1 MKSTRYFLVI
11 LMFSALFIS
20 CFHLFDGGPTTTINA
35 VFNPSK
41 TKQAIL
47 FIKGGNATES
57 DSYQVSIKDADDNLG
72 KTEVG
77 NTFIVD
83 SNHGT
88 TPLNSA
94 SITLKWVSD
103 NDLNISYD
111 KKLRTFI
118 QMKVVSGVIVIYQ
131 PR

>member
-1 MKSTRYFLVI
+1 MKSTRYFLAGFMI
-11 LMFSALFIS
+11 STLFSG
-20 CFHLFDGGPTTTINA
+20 CFQLFDSGSATTINV

-41 TKQAIL
+41 TKQAIV
-47 FIKGGNATES
+47 FIKGGNATEP
-57 DSYQVSIKDADDNLG
+57 DSYQVSIKDADDDLG
-72 KTEVG
+72 ETEVG
-77 NTFIVD
+77 NTFTVD

-88 TPLNSA
+88 ASLNSA

-118 QMKVVSGVIVIYQ
+118 QMKVVNRVIVVYQ